1 MTKGSSVYLVSMSK
15 KFEFFG
21 KNGIPIAI
29 PCLIVQFLFYHFSES
44 SEFLNHLNFNL
55 IVSCTC
61 SFLFWG
67 ESKEILYFLI
77 FFYMTSGIIHIFKLR
92 KRRLLR
98 STPYSST
105 AWPNGA
111 SAHSAMIPSTLDG
124 RAPILPSELQSY
136 LLVAE
141 QRGLTP
147 SLLQGQTWSYNS
159 NEMEVVIWWGY
170 LLELKIYDKTI
181 LLELHPSWTLKES
194 RKNHYV
200 FCSAIEGLS
209 TLKKIKNRFGN
220 LKFIWFLNQEKKS
233 NFTMKM

>member
-77 FFYMTSGIIHIFKLR
+77 FFLHDIWNHSYIQAQKEETLEIHSIQF
-92 KRRLLR
+92 
-98 STPYSST
+98 YC
-105 AWPNGA
+105 
-111 SAHSAMIPSTLDG
+111 
-124 RAPILPSELQSY
+124 
-136 LLVAE
+136 
-141 QRGLTP
+141 LT
-147 SLLQGQTWSYNS
+147 
-159 NEMEVVIWWGY
+159 
-170 LLELKIYDKTI
+170 
-181 LLELHPSWTLKES
+181 
-194 RKNHYV
+194 
-200 FCSAIEGLS
+200 
-209 TLKKIKNRFGN
+209 
-220 LKFIWFLNQEKKS
+220 
-233 NFTMKM
+233 